1 LRYSSL
7 PTLELKFT
15 PGAVDYR
22 WKADVHGFAMPVR
35 VGHTGD
41 WTIIHPVTTRWQT
54 MKTRLGRSSFGAD
67 TDLYYINVEKL

>member
-1 LRYSSL
+1 V
-7 PTLELKFT
+7 P
-15 PGAVDYR
+15 
-22 WKADVHGFAMPVR
+22 GFAMPVR